1 MTKVSELE
9 RTLLDQIEKLNDDSL
24 FNNQE
29 EAMLV
34 IEKSKA
40 ISDLANTYVGI
51 QGMKLSIAKELKNN
65 GGIYEEYLGLEK

>member
-29 EAMLV
+29 EAKLV

-40 ISDLANTYVGI
+40 ISALANTYVGV
-51 QGMKLSIAKELKNN
+51 QGMKLSIAKELNSN
-65 GGIYEEYLGLEK
+65 GGIYEKYLGLEE